1 MNFSVLMSVYI
12 KETSENLA
20 ECLDSLCRQSVKPNQ
35 VVLVEDG
42 PISDSLHEIIE
53 EYRQTLNIHS
63 VTLEENQGLAKALNE
78 GLKFCEYDLVARMDS
93 DDISLPSRF
102 EKQLDFMEQNPNID
116 ASSGYIDEFDASGKV
131 VSTRKLPILPGD
143 VKIFAKK
150 RSPLSHPATIFR
162 KQAVLSVGGYPE
174 LYPEDYLLWVKMIIN
189 GSNLANIPE
198 VLLKMRTD
206 QAFITRRGYEFLKG
220 EIKIYQYMR
229 AEGFIS
235 YFEYCKIILIRS
247 ALRLSPNFLKVMFY
261 KFAR

>member
-1 MNFSVLMSVYI
+1 MNFSVLMSVYF
-12 KETSENLA
+12 KETAENLT
-20 ECLDSLCRQSVKPNQ
+20 ECFDSLCRQIVKPTE
-35 VVLVEDG
+35 VILVEDG
-42 PISDSLHEIIE
+42 PISDALLELVDK
-53 EYRQTLNIHS
+53 YRQVLNIQS
-63 VTLEENQGLAKALNE
+63 VKLKENMGLASALNE
-78 GLKFCEYDLVARMDS
+78 GLKYCNYELVARMDT

-102 EKQLDFMEQNPNID
+102 EKQLEFMRRNPNID
-116 ASSGYIDEFDASGKV
+116 ASSGFIEEFDATGEI
-131 VSTRKLPILPGD
+131 VSTRKLPVLPSD
-143 VKIFAKK
+143 VKVFAKQ

-189 GSNLANIPE
+189 GSDLANIPE

-206 QAFITRRGYEFLKG
+206 ESFITRRGYNFLKG
-220 EIKIYQYMR
+220 EIKIYRYMR

-247 ALRLSPNFLKVMFY
+247 ALRLSPNFLKVLLY